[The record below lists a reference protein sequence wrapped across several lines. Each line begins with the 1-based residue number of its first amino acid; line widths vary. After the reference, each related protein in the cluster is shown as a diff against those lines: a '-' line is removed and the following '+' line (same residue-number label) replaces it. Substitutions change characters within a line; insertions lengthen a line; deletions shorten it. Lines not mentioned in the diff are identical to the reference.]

1 MSSLVLDEY
10 DVRRQRRARSEQGPR
25 QRSKR
30 TRERMERRGERQT
43 ELGGSV
49 CGGPGSGSPRIFPQT
64 SWERK
69 RSGTVAFFTARS
81 HAQLVFR
88 SAVVSGK
95 RTRLCTTTAFS
106 TTSLCSY
113 SLPQCSTPTPQ
124 FSTRHPS
131 PRHPS
136 TLPRHPTPHGRGNPL
151 LQRPWETI
159 NEPEQVGQTL
169 PTILMV
175 MTYNVLAQSLIDKNM
190 HLYRNTGALYW
201 ESRRQLLLRELRE
214 ARADIVCLQEVE
226 EEHYHNWFLPNMSSL
241 AFSGDSAGCG

>member
-69 RSGTVAFFTARS
+69 RSGTVPFFTARS

-124 FSTRHPS
+124 FST
-131 PRHPS
+131 
-136 TLPRHPTPHGRGNPL
+136 PTPRSPTPQYSTQTPHSTREVVPLPSGRIHYRQLSHLSDIRGNPL

-190 HLYRNTGALYW
+190 
-201 ESRRQLLLRELRE
+201 
-214 ARADIVCLQEVE
+214 
-226 EEHYHNWFLPNMSSL
+226 
-241 AFSGDSAGCG
+241 

>member
-1 MSSLVLDEY
+1 
-10 DVRRQRRARSEQGPR
+10 
-25 QRSKR
+25 
-30 TRERMERRGERQT
+30 MERRGERQT

-64 SWERK
+64 SWERR

-81 HAQLVFR
+81 HAWLVSR

-95 RTRLCTTTAFS
+95 RTRLCTTTTFS

-124 FSTRHPS
+124 HSTRS
-131 PRHPS
+131 PQYS
-136 TLPRHPTPHGRGNPL
+136 TQTPHSTQEVLRLPSGRSQLFHLSDIRGNPL

-159 NEPEQVGQTL
+159 NEPEQVGQTP
-169 PTILMV
+169 PTILTA

-190 HLYRNTGALYW
+190 
-201 ESRRQLLLRELRE
+201 
-214 ARADIVCLQEVE
+214 
-226 EEHYHNWFLPNMSSL
+226 
-241 AFSGDSAGCG
+241 